1 LILPHDAP
9 VGSDVD
15 DDDGTAFAVPDDFPS
30 SGAVGTIVGTTS
42 FDQGLALV
50 VFFFEVVIDVDNVV
64 DDDDDDDDAPSGG
77 LRKSFTGG
85 E

>member
-1 LILPHDAP
+1 LPHDAP
-9 VGSDVD
+9 VGSNAD
-15 DDDGTAFAVPDDFPS
+15 DDDGTAFAVTDDFPS
-30 SGAVGTIVGTTS
+30 SGAVGAIVGTTS
-42 FDQGLALV
+42 FDQGLALLAL
-50 VFFFEVVIDVDNVV
+50 FFFVVVIDVDNVID